1 MSNPATLLVT
11 ERLSIRTWQK
21 KDLQQVIDFCSDP
34 DVMKYVGDGHCWSDA
49 ECLDFLVQEI
59 GHQRQHG
66 FCRWAVI
73 DQQEG
78 PVIGFCGFVSRGDGV
93 EMGWRLA
100 AHAWGRGLA
109 SEAALAALRYASET
123 LHLAPI
129 LATVQPG
136 NRASLQLAK
145 KIGFQE
151 TSRFARKGW
160 QLVVLEA
167 AGRPQ
172 S

>member
-1 MSNPATLLVT
+1 MSNPAPLLLT
-11 ERLSIRTWQK
+11 KRLFIRTWQK
-21 KDLQQVIDFCSDP
+21 KDLQAVIEFCSDP
-34 DVMKYVGDGHCWSDA
+34 DVMKYVSDGHCWSDA
-49 ECLDFLVQEI
+49 ECLDFLVHEI
-59 GHQRQHG
+59 RHQRQHG
-66 FCRWAVI
+66 FCRWAVV
-73 DQQEG
+73 DQHEG
-78 PVIGFCGFVSRGDGV
+78 PVIGFCGFVSRGDSV

-136 NRASLQLAK
+136 NRASLRLAK

-151 TSRFARKGW
+151 TSRCARKGR

-167 AGRPQ
+167 SGRPQ
-172 S
+172 P